1 MHTKHPFLYDF
12 WGDKRSCKSYFYIDD
27 SDKFDSQSV
36 LLDFIPVQEAG
47 ALSRWH
53 AFKKRPF

>member
-1 MHTKHPFLYDF
+1 MHTKHPFLHDF

-47 ALSRWH
+47 ALSR
-53 AFKKRPF
+53 